1 MLGSCGRPWPGG
13 RDISRRFTQSD
24 QPRTILRHDSPDPA
38 DVEPSSGW
46 CGTSLTVIAG
56 RVIGELGCY
65 VDTDGKITHDA
76 KIDID
81 GHSDSGPGLRSR
93 AT

>member
-1 MLGSCGRPWPGG
+1 
-13 RDISRRFTQSD
+13 
-24 QPRTILRHDSPDPA
+24 
-38 DVEPSSGW
+38 
-46 CGTSLTVIAG
+46 
-56 RVIGELGCY
+56 VIGELGCY